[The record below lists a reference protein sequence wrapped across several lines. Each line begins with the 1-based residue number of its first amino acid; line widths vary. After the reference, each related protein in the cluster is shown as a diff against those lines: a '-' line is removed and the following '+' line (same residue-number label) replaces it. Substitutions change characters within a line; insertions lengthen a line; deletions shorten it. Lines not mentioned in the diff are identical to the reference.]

1 MGAALG
7 QILRSLAH
15 VCEDAEWHSQCCTEE
30 VGCTCDAETHG
41 ASGVER
47 DVAAGAGCCWI
58 EAHEGG
64 HEGNHTEEVKDFDA

>member
-7 QILRSLAH
+7 QILRSIAH
-15 VCEDAEWHSQCCTEE
+15 ICEDAEMHSQCCTPE
-30 VGCTCDAETHG
+30 VGCQCDAETHG

-58 EAHEGG
+58 EAHEGP
-64 HEGNHTEEVKDFDA
+64 NNPEEVKDLGEDA